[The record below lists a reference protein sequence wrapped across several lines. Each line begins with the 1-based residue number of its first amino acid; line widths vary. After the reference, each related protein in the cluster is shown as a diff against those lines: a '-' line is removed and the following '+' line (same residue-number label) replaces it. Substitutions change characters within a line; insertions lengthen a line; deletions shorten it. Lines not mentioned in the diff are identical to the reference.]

1 MRKMS
6 CVTRDL
12 KAEFNRNLSL
22 KNKRNTNKIYKI
34 QKKKRNWG
42 KIKIPFKKLLFKG

>member
-6 CVTRDL
+6 RVTRDL

-34 QKKKRNWG
+34 QKKRNWG
-42 KIKIPFKKLLFKG
+42 KIKIPFKKLLCKG